1 MALATTRMNERKANL
16 LEAAAHLLEAAA
28 HLCMVPGTQDE
39 EVNRILSEATGLL
52 NYAATK

>member
-1 MALATTRMNERKANL
+1 MNERKTHKAHL

-39 EVNRILSEATGLL
+39 EVNGIIAQANGLV
-52 NYAATK
+52 NYATTTR

>member
-1 MALATTRMNERKANL
+1 MNERKAHL